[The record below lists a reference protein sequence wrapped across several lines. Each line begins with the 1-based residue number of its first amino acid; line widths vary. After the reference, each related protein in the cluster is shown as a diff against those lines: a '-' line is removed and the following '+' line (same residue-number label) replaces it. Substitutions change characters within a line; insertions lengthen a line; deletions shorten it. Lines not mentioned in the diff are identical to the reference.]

1 MSVPNIGPEPFE
13 TSDTDGTDTPR
24 RGNPAPLLR
33 DERLTDCMEAATTR
47 ATTVSHRFGG
57 VRYALTRHDGAS
69 PTAGPDAGGDPDE
82 SH

>member
-13 TSDTDGTDTPR
+13 TNDIDGVDTHR
-24 RGNPAPLLR
+24 RGNPAPVLR

-57 VRYALTRHDGAS
+57 VRYALTRHDGVL
-69 PTAGPDAGGDPDE
+69 PDAGPDAGGDPDE